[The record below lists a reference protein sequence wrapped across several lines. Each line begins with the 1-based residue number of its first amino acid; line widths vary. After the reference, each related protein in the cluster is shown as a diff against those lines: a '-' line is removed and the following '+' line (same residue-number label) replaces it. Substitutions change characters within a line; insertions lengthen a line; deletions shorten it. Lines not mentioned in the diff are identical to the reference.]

1 MCELP
6 SPVVAGCTFCS
17 IVEGSSPSQTI
28 YEDDNAQAFMD
39 LLPMTPGHCLI
50 VPKKHVVDVW
60 DLDDDECVGAAEGC
74 LRWVLWLR
82 PAHPRPRSLLYL
94 RCDINCI

>member
-1 MCELP
+1 M
-6 SPVVAGCTFCS
+6 AGCTFCS

-60 DLDDDECVGAAEGC
+60 DLDDDDAAHVMQACTSGTSSKWTPTGGCRREGSRTG
-74 LRWVLWLR
+74 L
-82 PAHPRPRSLLYL
+82 PA
-94 RCDINCI
+94 CMV